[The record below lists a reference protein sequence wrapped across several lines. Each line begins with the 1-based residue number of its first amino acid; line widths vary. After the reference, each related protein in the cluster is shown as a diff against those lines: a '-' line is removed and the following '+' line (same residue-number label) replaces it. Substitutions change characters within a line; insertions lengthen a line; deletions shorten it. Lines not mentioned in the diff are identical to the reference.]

1 MTTIIP
7 MPMRLAARPIRMF
20 DWLIAPFAEFAFMR
34 RALAGIL
41 ALSLSGAPLG
51 VLLMLRR
58 MSLTGDG
65 LSHAILP
72 GTAIAYAMFGL
83 SLWHMTLGGF
93 LAGGLIVLLAG
104 VMTRATVLK
113 EDATLA
119 SFYLISLALGVL
131 IVSLRGSNVDLMH
144 FLFGSVLALDD
155 PTLILVASIA
165 TVTLAGLALLWRPL
179 VLDGLDPGFLRTV
192 SRAGAP
198 SYFAF
203 MILLVLNLVAGFH
216 ALGTL
221 LAVGF
226 LVLPAVT
233 SRFWTRDLSGMVL
246 VAGAVALGGGVSGLL
261 LSYHA
266 SLPTG
271 PAMIL
276 MLGILFI
283 GSVLAGPVGSVL
295 ASRSAARHRTG

>member
-1 MTTIIP
+1 MDW
-7 MPMRLAARPIRMF
+7 LAA
-20 DWLIAPFAEFAFMR
+20 PFIEFAFMR

-41 ALSLSGAPLG
+41 ALSLAAAPLG

-65 LSHAILP
+65 MSHAILP
-72 GTAIAYAMFGL
+72 GTAIAYALFGL
-83 SLWHMTLGGF
+83 SLWPMTVGGF
-93 LAGGLIVLLAG
+93 IAGAVIALLAG
-104 VMTRATVLK
+104 VLARFTALK

-155 PTLILVASIA
+155 ATLVLVASIA
-165 TVTLAGLALLWRPL
+165 TITLVTLALLWRPL
-179 VLDGLDPGFLRTV
+179 VLDGIDPGFLRTV
-192 SRAGAP
+192 SRSGGP

-233 SRFWTRDLSGMVL
+233 ARFWARDLTMMVL
-246 VAGAVALGGGVSGLL
+246 VAAIVALGGGVAGLV

-276 MLGILFI
+276 TMGASFI
-283 GSVLAGPVGSVL
+283 ASVIIGPVGGVL
-295 ASRSAARHRTG
+295 AQMRAGKHRTG

>member
-1 MTTIIP
+1 M
-7 MPMRLAARPIRMF
+7 
-20 DWLIAPFAEFAFMR
+20 DWLVAPFVEFAFMR

-41 ALSLSGAPLG
+41 ALSLAAAPLG

-65 LSHAILP
+65 MSHAILP
-72 GTAIAYAMFGL
+72 GTAIAYALSGL
-83 SLWHMTLGGF
+83 SLWPMTLGGF
-93 LAGGLIVLLAG
+93 IAGAVIALIAG
-104 VMTRATVLK
+104 TMARFTALK

-155 PTLILVASIA
+155 PTLMLVAGIS
-165 TVTLAGLALLWRPL
+165 TFTLLTLALLWRPL
-179 VLDGLDPGFLRTV
+179 VLEGIDPGFLRTV
-192 SRAGAP
+192 SRSGMP
-198 SYFAF
+198 SYFLF

-233 SRFWTRDLSGMVL
+233 ARFWARDLTMMVL
-246 VAGAVALGGGVSGLL
+246 VATIVALLGGVAGLV

-276 MLGILFI
+276 TMGGAFI
-283 GSVLAGPVGSVL
+283 ASVLLGPVGGLV
-295 ASRSAARHRTG
+295 AQIRAGKHRTG

>member
-1 MTTIIP
+1 M
-7 MPMRLAARPIRMF
+7 
-20 DWLIAPFAEFAFMR
+20 DWLVAPFVEFAFMR

-41 ALSLSGAPLG
+41 ALSLAAAPLG

-65 LSHAILP
+65 MSHAILP
-72 GTAIAYAMFGL
+72 GTAIAYALFGL
-83 SLWHMTLGGF
+83 SLWPMTIGGF
-93 LAGGLIVLLAG
+93 AAG
-104 VMTRATVLK
+104 VVIALAAGAMARFTALK

-155 PTLILVASIA
+155 STLVLVAGIS
-165 TVTLAGLALLWRPL
+165 TLTLLTLALLWRPL
-179 VLDGLDPGFLRTV
+179 VLDGVDPGFLRTV
-192 SRAGAP
+192 SRAGMP

-233 SRFWTRDLSGMVL
+233 ARFWARDLTLMVL
-246 VAGAVALGGGVSGLL
+246 VAGIVALLGGVAGLI

-266 SLPTG
+266 GLPTG

-276 MLGILFI
+276 TMGGGFI
-283 GSVLAGPVGSVL
+283 ASVLFGPVGGVL
-295 ASRSAARHRTG
+295 AQVRAGKHRTG

>member
-1 MTTIIP
+1 ME
-7 MPMRLAARPIRMF
+7 
-20 DWLIAPFAEFAFMR
+20 WLFAPFAEFAFMR

-41 ALSLSGAPLG
+41 ALSLAAGPLG

-65 LSHAILP
+65 MSHAILP
-72 GTAIAYAMFGL
+72 GTAIAYSIFGL
-83 SLWHMTLGGF
+83 SLWPMTIGGF
-93 LAGGLIVLLAG
+93 VAGAVIALLAG
-104 VMTRATVLK
+104 MMARFTALK

-131 IVSLRGSNVDLMH
+131 IVSARGSNVDLMH

-155 PTLILVASIA
+155 PTLVLVAGIS
-165 TVTLAGLALLWRPL
+165 TLTLITLALLWRPL
-179 VLDGLDPGFLRTV
+179 VLDGIDPGFLRTV
-192 SRAGAP
+192 SSAGAP

-233 SRFWTRDLSGMVL
+233 ARFWARDLSLMVL
-246 VAGAVALGGGVSGLL
+246 VAGLVALLGGLAGLL

-276 MLGILFI
+276 TM
-283 GSVLAGPVGSVL
+283 GSVFVLSVLFGPVGGVI
-295 ASRSAARHRTG
+295 AQMRAGRHRTG

>member
-1 MTTIIP
+1 M
-7 MPMRLAARPIRMF
+7 LDGLF
-20 DWLIAPFAEFAFMR
+20 APFVEFAFMR

-41 ALSLSGAPLG
+41 ALAFSGAPLG

-72 GTAIAYAMFGL
+72 GTAIAYAVFGL

-93 LAGGLIVLLAG
+93 LAGGAIMLLAG
-104 VMTRATVLK
+104 VMARTTMLK

-119 SFYLISLALGVL
+119 SFYLISLALGVM

-155 PTLILVASIA
+155 ATLLLVAGIASI
-165 TVTLAGLALLWRPL
+165 TLVSLALLWRPL

-192 SRAGAP
+192 SRTGTPA
-198 SYFAF
+198 YFGF

-233 SRFWTRDLSGMVL
+233 ARFWARDLSAMVL
-246 VAGAVALGGGVSGLL
+246 IAGIVAFSGGLAGLL

-266 SLPTG
+266 SVPTG
-271 PAMIL
+271 PALIL
-276 MLGILFI
+276 ALGLIFAA
-283 GSVLAGPVGSVL
+283 SVLFGPVGSVL
-295 ASRSAARHRTG
+295 ATHRAGRHRTG

>member
-1 MTTIIP
+1 M
-7 MPMRLAARPIRMF
+7 
-20 DWLIAPFAEFAFMR
+20 DWLVAPFVEFAFMR
-34 RALAGIL
+34 RALVGIL
-41 ALSLSGAPLG
+41 ALSLAAAPLG
-51 VLLMLRR
+51 ILLMLRR

-65 LSHAILP
+65 MSHAILP
-72 GTAIAYAMFGL
+72 GTAIAYAFFGL
-83 SLWHMTLGGF
+83 SLWPMTLGGF
-93 LAGGLIVLLAG
+93 LAGAVIALLAG
-104 VMTRATVLK
+104 ILSRFTALK

-119 SFYLISLALGVL
+119 SFYLMSLALGVL
-131 IVSLRGSNVDLMH
+131 IVSARGSNVDLMH

-155 PTLILVASIA
+155 PTLVLVASISSL
-165 TVTLAGLALLWRPL
+165 TLVMLALLWRPL
-179 VLDGLDPGFLRTV
+179 VLDGIDPGFLRTV
-192 SRAGAP
+192 SRAGGP

-233 SRFWTRDLSGMVL
+233 ARFWARDLNLMVL
-246 VAGAVALGGGVSGLL
+246 VAGLVAFLGGAAGLV

-276 MLGILFI
+276 TMGGGFVA
-283 GSVLAGPVGSVL
+283 SVLFGPVGGIM
-295 ASRSAARHRTG
+295 AQMRGGRHRTG

>member
-1 MTTIIP
+1 M
-7 MPMRLAARPIRMF
+7 
-20 DWLIAPFAEFAFMR
+20 DWLFAPFAEFAFMR
-34 RALAGIL
+34 RALVGIL
-41 ALSLSGAPLG
+41 ALSLAAAPLG

-65 LSHAILP
+65 MSHAILP
-72 GTAIAYAMFGL
+72 GTATAYALFGL
-83 SLWHMTLGGF
+83 SLWPMTLGGF
-93 LAGGLIVLLAG
+93 AAGVVIALLAG
-104 VMTRATVLK
+104 VLARFTALK

-155 PTLILVASIA
+155 ATLMLVAGISSVTLI
-165 TVTLAGLALLWRPL
+165 TLALLWRPM
-179 VLDGLDPGFLRTV
+179 VLDGIDPGFLRTV
-192 SRAGAP
+192 SRAGGP

-233 SRFWTRDLSGMVL
+233 ARFWARDLSMMVL
-246 VAGAVALGGGVSGLL
+246 VAAAVALLGGVAGLI

-276 MLGILFI
+276 TMGLGFMA
-283 GSVLAGPVGSVL
+283 SVIAGPVGGLV
-295 ASRSAARHRTG
+295 AQSRAGRHRTG

>member
-1 MTTIIP
+1 M
-7 MPMRLAARPIRMF
+7 
-20 DWLIAPFAEFAFMR
+20 DWLTAPFVEFAFMR
-34 RALAGIL
+34 RALAGIF
-41 ALSLSGAPLG
+41 ALSVAAGPLG

-65 LSHAILP
+65 MSHAMLP
-72 GTAIAYAMFGL
+72 GAALAYAAFGL
-83 SLWHMTLGGF
+83 SVWPMTVGGF
-93 LAGGLIVLLAG
+93 LAGSAIALVAG
-104 VMTRATVLK
+104 TMARYTALK

-131 IVSLRGSNVDLMH
+131 IVSASGSNVDLMH

-155 PTLILVASIA
+155 ATLVLVATIA
-165 TVTLAGLALLWRPL
+165 TVTLAALALLWRPM

-192 SRAGAP
+192 SRAGTP

-203 MILLVLNLVAGFH
+203 MLLLVLNLVAGFH

-233 SRFWTRDLSGMVL
+233 ARFWARDLNWMVL
-246 VAGAVALGGGVSGLL
+246 VAGLVALLGGVSGLM

-266 SLPTG
+266 SVPTG

-276 MLGILFI
+276 TLGLGFVA
-283 GSVLAGPVGSVL
+283 SVFFGPVGSVL
-295 ASRSAARHRTG
+295 AQSRAGRHRTG

>member
-1 MTTIIP
+1 M
-7 MPMRLAARPIRMF
+7 
-20 DWLIAPFAEFAFMR
+20 DWLVSPFTEFAFMR

-41 ALSLSGAPLG
+41 ALSLAAAPLG

-65 LSHAILP
+65 MSHAILP
-72 GTAIAYAMFGL
+72 GTAIAYALFGL
-83 SLWHMTLGGF
+83 SLWPMTIGGF
-93 LAGGLIVLLAG
+93 VAGVLIVLLAG
-104 VMTRATVLK
+104 VMARFTALK

-155 PTLILVASIA
+155 PTLVLVAGIS
-165 TVTLAGLALLWRPL
+165 TLTLTTLALLWRPM

-192 SRAGAP
+192 SRAGGP

-203 MILLVLNLVAGFH
+203 MVLLVLNLVAGFH

-233 SRFWTRDLSGMVL
+233 ARFWARDLTMMVL
-246 VAGAVALGGGVSGLL
+246 VAGIVALVGGVAGLI

-276 MLGILFI
+276 TMGTAFIL
-283 GSVLAGPVGSVL
+283 SVLLGPVGGLMAQVR
-295 ASRSAARHRTG
+295 AGRHRTG

>member
-1 MTTIIP
+1 M
-7 MPMRLAARPIRMF
+7 
-20 DWLIAPFAEFAFMR
+20 DWLIAPFTEFAFMR

-41 ALSLSGAPLG
+41 ALSLAAAPLG

-65 LSHAILP
+65 MSHAILP

-83 SLWHMTLGGF
+83 SLWPMTIGGF
-93 LAGGLIVLLAG
+93 LAGAVIALLAG
-104 VMTRATVLK
+104 VMARFTALK

-155 PTLILVASIA
+155 PTLVLVASISS
-165 TVTLAGLALLWRPL
+165 VTLITLALLWRSL
-179 VLDGLDPGFLRTV
+179 VLDGIDPGFLRTV
-192 SRAGAP
+192 SRSGGP

-233 SRFWTRDLSGMVL
+233 ARFWARDLTVMVL
-246 VAGAVALGGGVSGLL
+246 VAGIVALAGGVAGLV

-276 MLGILFI
+276 TMGAGFI
-283 GSVLAGPVGSVL
+283 ASVLVGPVGGLL
-295 ASRSAARHRTG
+295 AQVRAGKHRTG

>member
-1 MTTIIP
+1 MI
-7 MPMRLAARPIRMF
+7 
-20 DWLIAPFAEFAFMR
+20 DWLVGPFVEFAFMR

-41 ALSLSGAPLG
+41 ALSLAGAPLG

-72 GTAIAYAMFGL
+72 GTAIAYALFGL
-83 SLWHMTLGGF
+83 SLWHMTVGGF
-93 LAGGLIVLLAG
+93 LAGGAIVLAAG
-104 VMTRATVLK
+104 VMARATVLK

-155 PTLILVASIA
+155 PTLTLVAAIA
-165 TVTLAGLALLWRPL
+165 SLTLFGLALLWRPL
-179 VLDGLDPGFLRTV
+179 VLDGVDPGFLRTV
-192 SRAGAP
+192 SRSGAP

-233 SRFWTRDLSGMVL
+233 ARFWARDLNGMVL
-246 VAGAVALGGGVSGLL
+246 VAGIVALGGGVAGLL
-261 LSYHA
+261 TSYHA
-266 SLPTG
+266 SVPTG

-276 MLGILFI
+276 MLGVAFLL
-283 GSVLAGPVGSVL
+283 SVFLGPVGSVL
-295 ASRSAARHRTG
+295 ATHRAGRHRTG

>member
-1 MTTIIP
+1 M
-7 MPMRLAARPIRMF
+7 

-41 ALSLSGAPLG
+41 ALALAAAPLG

-65 LSHAILP
+65 MSHAILP
-72 GTAIAYAMFGL
+72 GTAIAYALFGL
-83 SLWHMTLGGF
+83 SLWPMTIGGF
-93 LAGGLIVLLAG
+93 VAGAVIALLAG
-104 VMTRATVLK
+104 VMARLTALK

-131 IVSLRGSNVDLMH
+131 IVSMRGSNVDLMH

-155 PTLILVASIA
+155 PTLVLVASIS
-165 TVTLAGLALLWRPL
+165 TITLVTLALLWRPL
-179 VLDGLDPGFLRTV
+179 VLDGIDPGFLRTV
-192 SRAGAP
+192 SRSGSP

-233 SRFWTRDLSGMVL
+233 ARFWARDLSMMVL
-246 VAGAVALGGGVSGLL
+246 VASLVALAGGVSGLV

-276 MLGILFI
+276 TMGSCFI
-283 GSVLAGPVGSVL
+283 ASVLFGPVGGL
-295 ASRSAARHRTG
+295 MAQMRAGKHRTG

>member
-1 MTTIIP
+1 M
-7 MPMRLAARPIRMF
+7 L
-20 DWLIAPFAEFAFMR
+20 DGVLAPFVEFAFMR

-41 ALSLSGAPLG
+41 ALALAGAPLG

-72 GTAIAYAMFGL
+72 GTAIAYAVFGL

-93 LAGGLIVLLAG
+93 LAGGAIMLLAG
-104 VMTRATVLK
+104 VMARTTMLK

-119 SFYLISLALGVL
+119 SFYLISLALGVM

-144 FLFGSVLALDD
+144 FLFGSILALDD
-155 PTLILVASIA
+155 ATLLLVAGIA
-165 TVTLAGLALLWRPL
+165 SVTLLCLAVLWRPL

-192 SRAGAP
+192 SRSGTPA
-198 SYFAF
+198 YFAF

-233 SRFWTRDLSGMVL
+233 ARFWARDLSAMVL
-246 VAGAVALGGGVSGLL
+246 IAGLVALAGGLGGLL
-261 LSYHA
+261 VSYHA
-266 SLPTG
+266 SVPTG

-276 MLGILFI
+276 ALGLVFAA
-283 GSVLAGPVGSVL
+283 SVFLGPVGSVL
-295 ASRSAARHRTG
+295 ATHRAGRHRTG

>member
-1 MTTIIP
+1 M
-7 MPMRLAARPIRMF
+7 
-20 DWLIAPFAEFAFMR
+20 DWLVAPFAEFAFMR

-41 ALSLSGAPLG
+41 ALSLAAGPLG

-65 LSHAILP
+65 MSHAILP
-72 GTAIAYAMFGL
+72 GTAIAYALFGL
-83 SLWHMTLGGF
+83 SLWPMTIGG
-93 LAGGLIVLLAG
+93 LLAG
-104 VMTRATVLK
+104 LMIALLAGTLARFTALR

-119 SFYLISLALGVL
+119 SFYLISLALGVM
-131 IVSLRGSNVDLMH
+131 IVSLGNSNVDLMH

-155 PTLILVASIA
+155 ATLMLVASISS
-165 TVTLAGLALLWRPL
+165 VTLAALALLWRPL

-192 SRAGAP
+192 SSSGAL
-198 SYFAF
+198 SYFVF

-233 SRFWTRDLSGMVL
+233 ARFWARDLNWMVL
-246 VAGAVALGGGVSGLL
+246 IAGLVAMSGGVAGLV

-276 MLGILFI
+276 TMGAIFLV
-283 GSVLAGPVGSVL
+283 SVLAGPAGGLISLVRAGP
-295 ASRSAARHRTG
+295 HRTG

>member
-1 MTTIIP
+1 M
-7 MPMRLAARPIRMF
+7 LDGLF
-20 DWLIAPFAEFAFMR
+20 APFVEFAFMR

-41 ALSLSGAPLG
+41 ALALSGAPLG

-72 GTAIAYAMFGL
+72 GTAIAYAVFGL

-93 LAGGLIVLLAG
+93 LAGGAIMLLAG
-104 VMTRATVLK
+104 VMARTTMLK

-119 SFYLISLALGVL
+119 SFYLISLALGVM

-155 PTLILVASIA
+155 ATLLLVAGIA
-165 TVTLAGLALLWRPL
+165 SVTLVSLAVLWRPL

-192 SRAGAP
+192 SRSGTPA
-198 SYFAF
+198 YFGF

-233 SRFWTRDLSGMVL
+233 ARFWARDLSAMVL
-246 VAGAVALGGGVSGLL
+246 IAGLVALGGGLAGLL
-261 LSYHA
+261 VSYHA
-266 SLPTG
+266 SVPTG

-276 MLGILFI
+276 ALGLVFAA
-283 GSVLAGPVGSVL
+283 SVFAGPVGSVL
-295 ASRSAARHRTG
+295 ATHRAGRHRTG

>member
-1 MTTIIP
+1 M
-7 MPMRLAARPIRMF
+7 LDGLF
-20 DWLIAPFAEFAFMR
+20 APFVEFAFMR

-41 ALSLSGAPLG
+41 ALALSGAPLG

-72 GTAIAYAMFGL
+72 GTAIAYAVFGL

-93 LAGGLIVLLAG
+93 LAGGAIMLLAG
-104 VMTRATVLK
+104 VMARTTMLK

-119 SFYLISLALGVL
+119 SFYLISLALGVM

-155 PTLILVASIA
+155 ATLLLVAGIA
-165 TVTLAGLALLWRPL
+165 SVTLVSLAVLWRPL

-192 SRAGAP
+192 SRSGAP
-198 SYFAF
+198 AYFGF

-233 SRFWTRDLSGMVL
+233 ARFWARDLSAMVL
-246 VAGAVALGGGVSGLL
+246 IAGLVALGGGLAGLL
-261 LSYHA
+261 VSYHA
-266 SLPTG
+266 SVPSG

-276 MLGILFI
+276 ALGLVFAA
-283 GSVLAGPVGSVL
+283 SVFVGPVGSVL
-295 ASRSAARHRTG
+295 ATHRAGRHRTG